1 MLRYLAGVVS
11 ALLLVGAGVF
21 LFRSNASPEVP
32 PTPRA
37 LVASTTAQNDSADD
51 LELPAASAKTREEKR
66 FARYDKDK
74 NGQVAREEYLASRRK
89 AFAKL
94 DRDGDGRLTF
104 DEWAAKTTDKFAK
117 ADKDGSGAL
126 TSTEFAATAVKRS
139 PQRRVPCPP
148 QRQDEAD

>member
-21 LFRSNASPEVP
+21 LFRSSASPEATPVP
-32 PTPRA
+32 RM
-37 LVASTTAQNDSADD
+37 LVAGTAGQDAPAAET
-51 LELPAASAKTREEKR
+51 ELPAASARTREEKR

-74 NGQVAREEYLASRRK
+74 NGQVAREEYFASRRK

-94 DRDGDGRLTF
+94 DRDGDGRLSF

-117 ADKDGSGAL
+117 ADKDGSGVL
-126 TSTEFAATAVKRS
+126 TPAEFAATAVKRS